1 MDGPSHLQGLLQCVE
16 HDAGLTASRD
26 RRACLAQNLIGL
38 PKLGYLALQRLQSG
52 GSIRGQAG
60 LAAALSTSAT

>member
-1 MDGPSHLQGLLQCVE
+1 MMHEAPSMDGPSRMQGLLQCVE

-38 PKLGYLALQRLQSG
+38 QKLAYLVLQRLQSG
-52 GSIRGQAG
+52 GSIRG
-60 LAAALSTSAT
+60 